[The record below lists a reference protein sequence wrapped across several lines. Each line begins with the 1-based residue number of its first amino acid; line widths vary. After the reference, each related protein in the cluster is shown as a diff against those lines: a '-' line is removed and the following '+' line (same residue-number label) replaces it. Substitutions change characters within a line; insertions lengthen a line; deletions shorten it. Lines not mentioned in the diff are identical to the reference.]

1 MLIRT
6 TVHPDARELVDG
18 AADFLAP
25 VQHYL
30 ARIREG
36 SNFPALSRQIIDTI
50 TALDDDGQSLQ
61 RLANVVLREYSL
73 TLSVIRTANSVHYRR
88 SARPIQSAT
97 HAMLLLG
104 AKTVRQLASSLLL
117 FENYQRQS
125 PGLKELM
132 LLSLLTANH
141 AREIA
146 LRLGLG
152 VPEEAHLC
160 GMFRNLGEVLIACHF
175 PHDYA
180 RIHTMMFEERKSD
193 HAAAFNVL
201 GFRYEELGELVARFW
216 GMPESVLIGM
226 RAQAAAMHAD
236 ESAVTSFSHE
246 LTNVIYR
253 RDLDERDAQRGVDE
267 LMARY
272 RVRLKL
278 TREQVRDIVDAALS
292 ETRELFVNARVA
304 IGALRMRQ
312 LSNAARCAMGVAP
325 LESGEWRAVE
335 AATPAVLGTQQL
347 RERLQQELEGRIN
360 PQFERELGPV
370 LLLALE
376 GALRG
381 APFDRVIACVVSADR
396 TRLFARSGFGLDVES
411 LITRF
416 DFPLAT
422 DGGPVASAVLG
433 HHTLYLPLDRA
444 MTDVEVRW
452 AASFG
457 VAQFGVFPIAVD
469 GDVVGCLYGDR
480 VCSQP
485 MLDLDARRFVE
496 TMTSLVVDAI
506 VARRNP

>member
-1 MLIRT
+1 
-6 TVHPDARELVDG
+6 
-18 AADFLAP
+18 
-25 VQHYL
+25 
-30 ARIREG
+30 
-36 SNFPALSRQIIDTI
+36 
-50 TALDDDGQSLQ
+50 
-61 RLANVVLREYSL
+61 
-73 TLSVIRTANSVHYRR
+73 
-88 SARPIQSAT
+88 
-97 HAMLLLG
+97 
-104 AKTVRQLASSLLL
+104 
-117 FENYQRQS
+117 
-125 PGLKELM
+125 
-132 LLSLLTANH
+132 
-141 AREIA
+141 
-146 LRLGLG
+146 
-152 VPEEAHLC
+152 
-160 GMFRNLGEVLIACHF
+160 MFRNLGEVLIACHF

-216 GMPESVLIGM
+216 DMPESVLIGM

-236 ESAVTSFSHE
+236 ESAVTSFGHE

-376 GALRG
+376 GAFRG
-381 APFDRVIACVVSADR
+381 APFDRVIACVVNADR

-411 LITRF
+411 LITRL

-433 HHTLYLPLDRA
+433 HQTLYLPLDRE

-485 MLDLDARRFVE
+485 MLDLDARRFAE

-506 VARRNP
+506 AARRNP